1 MRAVPG
7 WMCAI
12 DFSCELGEAS
22 GGNTIYPSLE
32 DLRKNHECLD
42 HCGYEEVVTLSKE
55 DFKDLVAKAGIDPQ
69 TIHGSNTGQ
78 VFWTKELGLLK
89 KTQETQ

>member
-12 DFSCELGEAS
+12 DFSYELGEAL

-32 DLRKNHECLD
+32 DLRKHHECLD
-42 HCGYEEVVTLSKE
+42 FCGFEEVVTMSKE
-55 DFKDLVAKAGIDPQ
+55 DFIELVAKAGIDPK
-69 TIHGSNTGQ
+69 TIRGSSNIGPLI
-78 VFWTKELGLLK
+78 WTKKQGLLK
-89 KTQETQ
+89 KVPEA

>member
-12 DFSCELGEAS
+12 DFSCELGEAL

-32 DLRKNHECLD
+32 DLRKHHECLD
-42 HCGYEEVVTLSKE
+42 SCGFEEVVTVSKE
-55 DFKDLVAKAGIDPQ
+55 DFIEMVAKAGIDPK
-69 TIHGSNTGQ
+69 TIRSSNIGP
-78 VFWTKELGLLK
+78 VLWNKEQGLLK
-89 KTQETQ
+89 KVPEA

>member
-32 DLRKNHECLD
+32 DLRKHHKWLD
-42 HCGYEEVVTLSKE
+42 HCGFEEVVTMSKE

>member
-12 DFSCELGEAS
+12 DFSCELGEAL

-32 DLRKNHECLD
+32 DLQKNHECLE
-42 HCGYEEVVTLSKE
+42 HCGFEEVVTLSKE
-55 DFKDLVAKAGIDPQ
+55 DFKDLVAKAGIDPK
-69 TIHGSNTGQ
+69 TIYGSNTGQ

-89 KTQETQ
+89 KTQETR

>member
-1 MRAVPG
+1 
-7 WMCAI
+7 MCAI
-12 DFSCELGEAS
+12 DFSCELGEAL

-32 DLRKNHECLD
+32 DLQKNHECLE
-42 HCGYEEVVTLSKE
+42 HCGFEEVVTLSKE

>member
-12 DFSCELGEAS
+12 DFSCELGEAL

-32 DLRKNHECLD
+32 DLQKNHECLE
-42 HCGYEEVVTLSKE
+42 HCGFEEVVTLSKE
-55 DFKDLVAKAGIDPQ
+55 DFKELVAKAGIDPQ